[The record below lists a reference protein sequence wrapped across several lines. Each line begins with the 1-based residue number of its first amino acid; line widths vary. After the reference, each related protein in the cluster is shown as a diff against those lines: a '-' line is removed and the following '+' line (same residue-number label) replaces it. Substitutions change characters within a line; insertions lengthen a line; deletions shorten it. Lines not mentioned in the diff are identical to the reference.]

1 MKKKFI
7 SMVLLTMLT
16 FSMMG
21 CGKTTQTDVPEALEN
36 ESLPTNTEITEQV
49 ETIMEDSN
57 QEMSV
62 DELTGA
68 YLLSTIPEDK
78 LPDAFEKFTEEY
90 YRYDWNK
97 LDKIEMYSATSDQPL
112 ISFDHTMDNY
122 NYEQI
127 CEHLATLSG
136 KADLYYYPDVSL
148 NEEDTST
155 AEFSKDDLLNY
166 LESTKQN
173 TTGKSAR
180 LHYNLMTDM
189 FGTPPSI
196 SVVASYQ
203 RETDTIDGK
212 VELGVCG
219 DTDNYFWVFTIGDMR
234 IKGDVGTGQAYD
246 TYIIT
251 FTN

>member
-1 MKKKFI
+1 MKKKSI
-7 SMVLLTMLT
+7 TMTLLTMLA

-21 CGKTTQTDVPEALEN
+21 CGKTTQTDATETFEN
-36 ESLPTNTEITEQV
+36 ESLSTNTEITEQV
-49 ETIMEDSN
+49 ETTTEDSN

-68 YLLSTIPEDK
+68 YLLSTIPEDE
-78 LPDAFEKFTEEY
+78 LPDALKKVSDKY
-90 YRYDWNK
+90 YQYDYSK
-97 LDKIEMYSATSDQPL
+97 LDKIEMYSVDSNQPL

-136 KADLYYYPDVSL
+136 KVNLYYYPDVSL
-148 NEEDTST
+148 NEEDTTT
-155 AEFSKDDLLNY
+155 AEFSKDNLLNY
-166 LESTKQN
+166 LETTKHN
-173 TTGKSAR
+173 TTGKSAH
-180 LHYNLMTDM
+180 LHYNLRTDM
-189 FGTPPSI
+189 FGTPPDI
-196 SVVASYQ
+196 SVVADYQ
-203 RETDTIDGK
+203 READTIDGN

-219 DTDNYFWVFTIGDMR
+219 DTDNYFWVFTIGDMK